1 MPLPQSPREHAC
13 RMLARHPT
21 LRPASHPPNRAA
33 AAGRRGH
40 FFGASLV
47 ECGVCQADH
56 RLVGWWHPCQWQ
68 LLRGGCRSQGCEVKG
83 LQGAV
88 AVLLRAEERGY
99 AKPAPPSPPPLVAI
113 HYLPPATAT
122 RLRRRGAGVPGHPW
136 AARRGRTGVAI
147 IAFCQVGGGGGGLGV
162 GVGWGGGGVGV
173 VGGWGWCWGWGGGGG
188 GNRAF
193 GLAEQLGKEG
203 GQAGRQA
210 SGVPLPLCTTR
221 TSAGRVCQICPSSSC
236 LLQVLLMFG
245 PEYARACGIAA
256 LEPLGIYLPGDKNY
270 PGACRLLGIVVGYTG
285 SWDTRAATLCWYAPV
300 VHRGRHVRP
309 VPRILHTPCLT
320 SPQAAGCSTRLACR
334 LTQSATS
341 ACACEKSRTGGW
353 RWWRGWGLRRRRRPR
368 GRGRCKTWWTRWRAA
383 GLTGL
388 LQGWLRLP
396 RHAFPACFPGQR
408 ACLVRPPPAVS
419 TCSPVV

>member
-1 MPLPQSPREHAC
+1 MATQSPP
-13 RMLARHPT
+13 HPHPHPLSPST
-21 LRPASHPPNRAA
+21 TYHPP
-33 AAGRRGH
+33 
-40 FFGASLV
+40 
-47 ECGVCQADH
+47 
-56 RLVGWWHPCQWQ
+56 
-68 LLRGGCRSQGCEVKG
+68 
-83 LQGAV
+83 
-88 AVLLRAEERGY
+88 
-99 AKPAPPSPPPLVAI
+99 PPPACAGEELAYLGIPGLRVA
-113 HYLPPATAT
+113 
-122 RLRRRGAGVPGHPW
+122 
-136 AARRGRTGVAI
+136 
-147 IAFCQVGGGGGGLGV
+147 GGLGWPSLPSARWV
-162 GVGWGGGGVGV
+162 GVVGGWGWGVGWGGVGVGV

-341 ACACEKSRTGGW
+341 ACGVREIKNGRLAMVAWLGFAAQAAATRQGPVQNLVDALARCGAD
-353 RWWRGWGLRRRRRPR
+353 GL
-368 GRGRCKTWWTRWRAA
+368 AA
-383 GLTGL
+383 GLAAPSTPRLSCL
-388 LQGWLRLP
+388 LPWPASLP
-396 RHAFPACFPGQR
+396 RSPPPCCINLLSCCIVIQKAFDLIYFTLAEPERAPGQVLSR
-408 ACLVRPPPAVS
+408 ATPRAAPSAAPRAPRSSAAAASAPPAAPS
-419 TCSPVV
+419 APRRAWSLYT